1 MPSLHTV
8 PVNFKQEDIL
18 VLVLDILLTVMYDNY
33 YAVS

>member
-8 PVNFKQEDIL
+8 PVNFKQKDIL
-18 VLVLDILLTVMYDNY
+18 DLLLTVMYDNY